1 MITEIV
7 LWRMPDGVTKE
18 EATSKFRASVPAWQS
33 NPDLL
38 HKAFLFDEASKR
50 GGGVYLWTNIEA
62 AKQAHGP
69 AFQDRISSVFGAKPE
84 FQYFDAPIVID
95 NVAKKVTD
103 AAV

>member
-7 LWRMPDGVTKE
+7 LWRMRDGMTQE
-18 EATSKFRASVPAWQS
+18 EATTKFRATVPMWQA
-33 NPDLL
+33 NPNLV
-38 HKAFLFDEASKR
+38 HKAFLFDEGTRR
-50 GGGVYLWTNIEA
+50 GGGVYLWTNIDA

-69 AFQDRISSVFGAKPE
+69 AFQDRINSVFGARPE

-103 AAV
+103 AAG